1 MQRNST
7 PATLAQGSAITWLPR
22 AFAFAFLALLLG
34 ACTDRAGGPTGAS
47 PHDAELVQ
55 ASAPKFWENS
65 ATVSWNEVAR
75 GLVIQNSSNAFFAM
89 RGFAI
94 LGLAQYNALIAAEQ
108 GKDGKIHPSPRAAVI
123 GASAVALAYL
133 YPSNAAALETLV
145 DEQLAAPAWPGE
157 THTDA
162 AAGEALGRAA
172 AEQVVERAKTDNF
185 FATWTGTVPTGPCL
199 WFSTATPP
207 APPLG
212 ALFGQA
218 RPYFLVS
225 GDQFRPQPPPA
236 CGSPEYLE
244 SLAEVRNISDTRTP
258 EQDAIAK
265 FWALP
270 AGTYQPPGYW
280 NDVAG
285 ELAVRYRLNERDA
298 AHLFALMNMVGFDA
312 LIASHDGKFAYWH
325 IRPSQADPGIQL
337 AVGLPNFPS
346 YPANHATLSAAMAR
360 ILGATF
366 PAERARL
373 DGLAEEAALSR
384 VYGGIHFRFDT
395 DAGLVLGR
403 RVAAWALAHDVVGHE
418 PFVLN

>member
-7 PATLAQGSAITWLPR
+7 PATLAQGSAISWLPR
-22 AFAFAFLALLLG
+22 TFAFAFLALLLG
-34 ACTDRAGGPTGAS
+34 ACTDQAGPTGAS
-47 PHDAELVQ
+47 PDAELAQ
-55 ASAPKFWENS
+55 ASATRFWENS

-75 GLVIQNSSNAFFAM
+75 GLVIENSSNAFFAM

-133 YPSNAAALETLV
+133 YPTNAAALETLV

-157 THTDA
+157 THMDP

-172 AEQVVERAKTDNF
+172 AEQVVERAETDNF
-185 FATWTGTVPTGPCL
+185 FATWTGTVPTGSCL

-403 RVAAWALAHDVVGHE
+403 RVAAWALAHDVVGHG